1 MIEEAFGYRIPKGTF
16 EEVLPDYH
24 ILDEKLASYKGTNN
38 RLANSLLNDIMDE
51 EEKWRL
57 EEAFFGNNGWY
68 QSINGIGMIK
78 LKLAAMSLEATNNIF
93 TFNKELEEK
102 ILGLIKKES
111 KTEQI
116 LMIRCYIKQKVVTY
130 ATMYNYLKYVKK
142 TDKMAKIGRASCRER
157 V

>member
-1 MIEEAFGYRIPKGTF
+1 
-16 EEVLPDYH
+16 
-24 ILDEKLASYKGTNN
+24 
-38 RLANSLLNDIMDE
+38 MDE

-142 TDKMAKIGRASCRER
+142 TDKMAILLQMFLLVSYIRMLLQSFANIQLTHTTIT
-157 V
+157 

>member
-93 TFNKELEEK
+93 T
-102 ILGLIKKES
+102 
-111 KTEQI
+111 
-116 LMIRCYIKQKVVTY
+116 
-130 ATMYNYLKYVKK
+130 
-142 TDKMAKIGRASCRER
+142 
-157 V
+157 